1 MLVNLKNI
9 LIINAGGGFGDS
21 VQFIPLL
28 NWLYKKYPKISVYYY
43 ANDYQKHYFDNN
55 LKSFSKP
62 NLKVIKNFP
71 LYFGFRIK
79 HFFQSKKLAEKNF
92 IKEFDLILDC
102 QSKIRNTIIYNRIPH
117 KNYFSSSANYFFCK
131 PKYKNKKEINLIKK
145 ITSYLSSI
153 TNQEIHLEYNIE
165 VNTKF
170 KIKADQLISD
180 KKKYFG
186 LSLVAGHKI
195 RNKEFNKDQIIQT
208 INYFKR
214 KNFYPVF
221 FIEQK
226 HCEMIDYIK
235 KNVEDPFFPEHNVE
249 TEYQS
254 PELLIA
260 IANKMD
266 FNLSIDNGVS
276 HLLALSKSKT
286 FCFYPGNAEKFKP
299 QKQNFYTYN
308 CDNYD
313 GVQKL
318 KSDEIIKFVNTNL

>member
-1 MLVNLKNI
+1 M
-9 LIINAGGGFGDS
+9 
-21 VQFIPLL
+21 
-28 NWLYKKYPKISVYYY
+28 
-43 ANDYQKHYFDNN
+43 
-55 LKSFSKP
+55 
-62 NLKVIKNFP
+62 
-71 LYFGFRIK
+71 
-79 HFFQSKKLAEKNF
+79 
-92 IKEFDLILDC
+92 
-102 QSKIRNTIIYNRIPH
+102 
-117 KNYFSSSANYFFCK
+117 
-131 PKYKNKKEINLIKK
+131 
-145 ITSYLSSI
+145 
-153 TNQEIHLEYNIE
+153 
-165 VNTKF
+165 
-170 KIKADQLISD
+170 
-180 KKKYFG
+180 
-186 LSLVAGHKI
+186 VAGHKI

>member
-62 NLKVIKNFP
+62 NLQVIKNFP

-180 KKKYFG
+180 KKKYIG

>member
-28 NWLYKKYPKISVYYY
+28 NWLYKKYPEISVYYY

-55 LKSFSKP
+55 LKSFSKT

-71 LYFGFRIK
+71 IYFGFRIK

-145 ITSYLSSI
+145 ITNYLSSI

-180 KKKYFG
+180 KKKYIG

>member
-28 NWLYKKYPKISVYYY
+28 NWLYKKYPKISIYYY

-55 LKSFSKP
+55 LKSFSKS

-180 KKKYFG
+180 KKKYIG

-318 KSDEIIKFVNTNL
+318 KSEEIIKFVNTNL

>member
-1 MLVNLKNI
+1 LLVNLKNI

-43 ANDYQKHYFDNN
+43 ANDYKKYYFDNN
-55 LKSFSKP
+55 LNSFSKP

-79 HFFQSKKLAEKNF
+79 HFYQSKKLAKKNF

-170 KIKADQLISD
+170 KIKADQLISN
-180 KKKYFG
+180 KKKYIG

-195 RNKEFNKDQIIQT
+195 RSKEFGKDQIIQT

-214 KNFYPVF
+214 KNYHPVF

-226 HCEMIDYIK
+226 HSEMIDYIK
-235 KNVEDPFFPEHNVE
+235 KNVEDPFFPEHIVE

-318 KSDEIIKFVNTNL
+318 SSGEIIKFVNTNL